1 MSGDVT
7 LNRDELAELCRTA
20 LLDAGASAPQ
30 ADVLAE
36 ATAQAEERGLRP
48 VGVAHLLDYLDGIRR
63 GRISVSA
70 PDVERR
76 TPVAWTV
83 DCRGGLAQHGFDQVL
98 DEVVDAAGASGLAI
112 AALSRCYTVGEL
124 GYYVRALTS
133 RGLVGLA
140 FANSPALM
148 SVAGAGRPVL
158 GTNPLSFGVPLPD
171 GRRVLVDQ
179 ASSATAWVNVR
190 TAAERGDAL
199 AQGVAVDQ
207 AGRPTTSA
215 ADGLAGAL
223 LPFGGYKGG
232 NVALLVEILATMA
245 GGQFSSD
252 AAPFHTGD
260 TSPGVGCLVLALSPE
275 TLFPDHP
282 ARVAAQ
288 LDRWQHDLGVDPS
301 VWIEADPTPT
311 MVVPGELYARLV
323 SRPTG

>member
-7 LNRDELAELCRTA
+7 LDRDELVELCRTA

-30 ADVLAE
+30 AAVLAE

-48 VGVAHLLDYLDGIRR
+48 VGVAHLLDYLDGFRR
-63 GRISVSA
+63 GRIAASA
-70 PDVERR
+70 PRAERR

-83 DCRGGLAQHGFDQVL
+83 DCREGLAQHGYDQVL
-98 DEVVDAAGASGLAI
+98 GEVVEAAATSGLAV

-148 SVAGAGRPVL
+148 SVAGSGRPVL
-158 GTNPLSFGVPLPD
+158 GTNPLSFGLPLPD

-190 TAAERGDAL
+190 AAAERGDELPA
-199 AQGVAVDQ
+199 GVAVDP
-207 AGRPTTSA
+207 AGVPTTSA

-232 NVALLVEILATMA
+232 NIALLVELLATMA
-245 GGQFSSD
+245 GGHFSSD
-252 AAPFHTGD
+252 APPFHTGD
-260 TSPGVGCLVLALSPE
+260 SSPGVGCLVLALSPA

-282 ARVAAQ
+282 ARVAEQ
-288 LDRWQHDLGVDPS
+288 LDRWQHDLGADPS
-301 VWIEADPTPT
+301 VWIEAEPATSI
-311 MVVPGELYARLV
+311 VVPGELHARLV
-323 SRPTG
+323 SRPTD